1 MRCKL
6 FKLCAT
12 QNILGSNYLLMINI
26 YPFSPKNLQ
35 LAYNLQAKNV
45 IGFPPLRHHPGVFEL
60 SVTMQLLH
68 ERKESTSNCFF
79 FLNHPRLRICLRC
92 ARYTRNVFSTSIKPL
107 AIMIYMYMYF
117 KLWLIILHLFTCFH

>member
-26 YPFSPKNLQ
+26 YPFPPKNLQ

-45 IGFPPLRHHPGVFEL
+45 IGFPPLRHDPGVFEL

-79 FLNHPRLRICLRC
+79 FKNHPRLRICLRC

>member
-6 FKLCAT
+6 FKLCVT

-45 IGFPPLRHHPGVFEL
+45 IGFSPLRHDPGVFEL

-79 FLNHPRLRICLRC
+79 F
-92 ARYTRNVFSTSIKPL
+92 F
-107 AIMIYMYMYF
+107 
-117 KLWLIILHLFTCFH
+117 

>member
-45 IGFPPLRHHPGVFEL
+45 IGFPPLRHDPGVFEL

-79 FLNHPRLRICLRC
+79 F
-92 ARYTRNVFSTSIKPL
+92 F
-107 AIMIYMYMYF
+107 F
-117 KLWLIILHLFTCFH
+117 KSSKAQNLFKMC

>member
-6 FKLCAT
+6 FKICAT

-35 LAYNLQAKNV
+35 LANNLQAKNV
-45 IGFPPLRHHPGVFEL
+45 IGFPPLRHHTGVFEL

-68 ERKESTSNCFF
+68 ERKESTSNCFVF
-79 FLNHPRLRICLRC
+79 FKSSKAQNL
-92 ARYTRNVFSTSIKPL
+92 
-107 AIMIYMYMYF
+107 F
-117 KLWLIILHLFTCFH
+117 KMC